1 MLLFPRRQGLQKS
14 EKISQVQV
22 GCCNLLVW
30 QFVAFLLLAF
40 DSEGVSVGGRKPSR
54 ADPYSSQDI
63 YLVTS
68 ACRQDR

>member
-14 EKISQVQV
+14 EKTSQVRV

-40 DSEGVSVGGRKPSR
+40 DSEGVSVGGRKLSR
-54 ADPYSSQDI
+54 ADPYFSQDI
-63 YLVTS
+63 SCDLCV
-68 ACRQDR
+68 